1 MKRIES
7 FLVKKEETLFNV
19 FKLRSMARPD
29 DTLAVLMYGSPD
41 PDAVASAMALREIFK
56 QTVGLKKFAFVATEG
71 VLRQQNKEFIRAM
84 KVEIQLLPKVN
95 LQEYRLLALVDAQ
108 PTFFGKVCEGIHP
121 QIVLD
126 HHPVTSVWHAEL
138 ADVRPHYG
146 ALSTIMTEYLL
157 AAKVRIPKLL
167 YTALLYGIKSDTNN
181 FERDSSLEDIGAY
194 YLNYAR
200 ANRQLIRR
208 IELNQIPERY
218 LKYFEHAYFNRRRYR
233 DRVTSFLGKVES
245 PDVCVQVADFYLRI
259 ADIYYVVIA
268 GVIKDRL
275 IIVFR
280 GDGYRQDCGSIAE
293 KAFGKYGSAGGHKSA
308 ARVEIPLETLKEVL
322 QGEWSQESVEQFL
335 VQRLRQKRPVK
346 NSKRTANNEKE
357 AS

>member
-7 FLVKKEETLFNV
+7 LLVRKEETLFNV
-19 FKLRSMARPD
+19 FKLRSMARPE

-56 QTVGLKKFAFVATEG
+56 QTGGLKKFAFVATEG
-71 VLRQQNKEFIRAM
+71 VLRQQNKEFIKAM
-84 KVEIQLLPKVN
+84 KVEIQLLHKVN

-108 PTFFGKVCEGIHP
+108 PTFFGKVCDNLHP

-126 HHPVTSVWHAEL
+126 HHPVTSAWHAEL

-157 AAKVRIPKLL
+157 AAKVRIPKML

-181 FERDSSLEDIGAY
+181 FERDSILEDIGAY

-280 GDGYRQDCGSIAE
+280 GDGYRQDCGSIA
-293 KAFGKYGSAGGHKSA
+293 KNAFAKYGSAGGHKSA

-335 VQRLRQKRPVK
+335 VQRLRQKRPAK
-346 NSKRTANNEKE
+346 SRKRTVNNEKE